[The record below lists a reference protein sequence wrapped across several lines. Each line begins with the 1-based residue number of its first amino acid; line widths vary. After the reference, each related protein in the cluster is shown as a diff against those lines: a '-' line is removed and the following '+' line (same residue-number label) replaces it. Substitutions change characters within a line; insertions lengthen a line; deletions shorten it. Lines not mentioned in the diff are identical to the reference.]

1 MQLDTRLPLLAAQQ
15 PALQFQPET
24 RLESLGKIAPA
35 INAMRQMQA
44 QQQTQQQ
51 EMQRALQRSA
61 ALDEMRRAVQ
71 DEDLG
76 KYAQALINSGDEAL
90 MQKGAQLQM
99 ADMQDKQFRRQY
111 GGMTGNLT
119 PEGMAALAGAGERGL
134 GMAKELGRYV
144 VTPQPFAVGK
154 NVFVPGQGFQA
165 PPEAPTP
172 QPQPQV
178 LRRGDVLIDP
188 ATGERIATNLPAVN
202 ALAPGAAPTAGGLTQ
217 DQTSRMLQQRGF
229 RLRAD
234 GTAEPIPGGPAD
246 PDVIRRQSEARRP
259 LPPGPDGTPAQ
270 QQRAQSRSEAQQQLS
285 QELQTVLGYYNE
297 LSKMGAMTSPER
309 STAENVIAAARA
321 TGPGQTAERF
331 VGTRAQTLR
340 DNIANARLRILNH
353 VKNAT
358 GATASQMNS
367 NVEFQTWLNALT
379 SPGQS
384 IETVR
389 ETLKQ
394 LDAVLGSVRAQVQRE
409 AQGAA
414 PAPAPATAPAAR
426 PGAAAPAP
434 ARAGGARREIAPG
447 VFVTER
453 P

>member
-1 MQLDTRLPLLAAQQ
+1 MPLDTRLPLMAGAQA
-15 PALQFQPET
+15 PIQFQPESQLQT
-24 RLESLGKIAPA
+24 LSRIAPA
-35 INAMRQMQA
+35 VNAMRQV
-44 QQQTQQQ
+44 QQQRVEAEQ
-51 EMQRALQRSA
+51 MQQRSA
-61 ALDEMRRAVQ
+61 ALDQLRQAAKGQ
-71 DEDLG
+71 DLNLFAD
-76 KYAQALINSGDEAL
+76 ALIGSGNNNL
-90 MQKGAQLQM
+90 MQEGAKLKR
-99 ADMQDKQFRRQY
+99 ALLEEAQFKRQY
-111 GGMTGNLT
+111 GGLTGNLT
-119 PEGMAALAGAGERGL
+119 AEGMAALAGAGTRGV
-134 GMAKELGRYV
+134 GIAKELGQYVLKQPERYTQV
-144 VTPQPFAVGK
+144 GPNVLDRFTGQIIQP
-154 NVFVPGQGFQA
+154 
-165 PPEAPTP
+165 PPREAP
-172 QPQPQV
+172 
-178 LRRGDVLIDP
+178 
-188 ATGERIATNLPAVN
+188 AN
-202 ALAPGAAPTAGGLTQ
+202 ALVPGAAPVAGGMNV
-217 DQTSRMLQQRGF
+217 DQRARYLNQRGF
-229 RLRAD
+229 EEVD
-234 GTAEPIPGGPAD
+234 GRVRPIPGGPAD

-259 LPPGPDGTPAQ
+259 LPPGPEGTPAQ

-321 TGPGQTAERF
+321 TGPGQAAERF
-331 VGTRAQTLR
+331 AGTRAQTLR

-414 PAPAPATAPAAR
+414 PASAPAPAPAAR
-426 PGAAAPAP
+426 AGAAAPAP
-434 ARAGGARREIAPG
+434 ARTGGIRREIAPG

>member
-35 INAMRQMQA
+35 INAMRQLQA

-61 ALDEMRRAVQ
+61 ALDEMRLAVKDQ
-71 DEDLG
+71 DLS
-76 KYAQALINSGDEAL
+76 KYAQALINSGDKDL

-99 ADMQDKQFRRQY
+99 ADLQDRQFRSQY
-111 GGMTGNLT
+111 GHLVSNLT
-119 PEGMAALAGAGERGL
+119 PQGMAQLAGAGPKGL
-134 GMAKELGRYV
+134 GLAKELGHYV
-144 VTPQPFAVGK
+144 VKPQPFAVGK
-154 NVFVPGQGFQA
+154 NVYVPGEGFKP
-165 PPEAPTP
+165 PPEAPVLP
-172 QPQPQV
+172 PQPQV
-178 LRRGDVLIDP
+178 LRRGDILIDP
-188 ATGERIATNLPAVN
+188 DTGERIASNLPAN
-202 ALAPGAAPTAGGLTQ
+202 ALIPSVAPAAAAAGGLTP

-259 LPPGPDGTPAQ
+259 PPPGPDGSPAQ
-270 QQRAQSRSEAQQQLS
+270 QQRARSRSEAQQQLS

-297 LSKMGAMTSPER
+297 LSQMGAMTSPER
-309 STAENVIAAARA
+309 STAANVIAAARA

-331 VGTRAQTLR
+331 AGTRAQTLR

-414 PAPAPATAPAAR
+414 PATAPAAR
-426 PGAAAPAP
+426 PGAAALAP
-434 ARAGGARREIAPG
+434 ARAGGTRREIAPG

>member
-44 QQQTQQQ
+44 QQQTQQR
-51 EMQRALQRSA
+51 EMQAAMRRSA
-61 ALDEMRRAVQ
+61 ALDEMRLAMQ

-76 KYAQALINSGDEAL
+76 KYAQALMNSGDEAL

-99 ADMQDKQFRRQY
+99 ADLQDKQFRRQY

-119 PEGMAALAGAGERGL
+119 PQGMAALAGTGEKGL
-134 GMAKELGRYV
+134 KLSQELGRYV
-144 VTPQPFAVGK
+144 PGAQPIAVGR
-154 NVFVPGQGFQA
+154 NVYVPGQGFQT
-165 PPEAPTP
+165 PPETAEAPIR
-172 QPQPQV
+172 PQV
-178 LRRGDVLIDP
+178 LRGGDVLVNP
-188 ATGERIATNLPAVN
+188 QTGEQIAAN
-202 ALAPGAAPTAGGLTQ
+202 ALVPRTAPAAGMSV
-217 DQTSRMLQQRGF
+217 DQRTRMLNARGYEEV
-229 RLRAD
+229 D
-234 GTAEPIPGGPAD
+234 GKVRPIPGGFAD
-246 PDVIRRQSEARRP
+246 PEVIRRQTEARRP
-259 LPPGPDGTPAQ
+259 PPPSPEGTPAQ

-297 LSKMGAMTSPER
+297 LGQMGAMTSPER
-309 STAENVIAAARA
+309 STAANVIAAARA
-321 TGPGQTAERF
+321 TWPGQTAERF
-331 VGTRAQTLR
+331 AGTRAQTLR

-394 LDAVLGSVRAQVQRE
+394 LDAVLGSVRTQVQRE

-414 PAPAPATAPAAR
+414 PAPAPAR

-434 ARAGGARREIAPG
+434 ARTGGARREIAPG

>member
-35 INAMRQMQA
+35 INAMRQ
-44 QQQTQQQ
+44 QQTQQR
-51 EMQRALQRSA
+51 EMQAAMRRSA
-61 ALDEMRRAVQ
+61 ALDEMRLAMQ

-76 KYAQALINSGDEAL
+76 KYAQALINSGDETL

-99 ADMQDKQFRRQY
+99 ADLQDKQFRRQF

-119 PEGMAALAGAGERGL
+119 PEGMAALAGAGEKGL
-134 GMAKELGRYV
+134 KLSQELGRYV
-144 VTPQPFAVGK
+144 PGAQPIAVGR
-154 NVFVPGQGFQA
+154 NVYVPGQGFQT
-165 PPEAPTP
+165 PPETAEAPIRS
-172 QPQPQV
+172 QV
-178 LRRGDVLIDP
+178 LRGGDVLVNTQ
-188 ATGERIATNLPAVN
+188 TGEQIAAN
-202 ALAPGAAPTAGGLTQ
+202 ALAPRTAPAAGMSV
-217 DQTSRMLQQRGF
+217 DQRTRMLNARGYEEV
-229 RLRAD
+229 D
-234 GTAEPIPGGPAD
+234 GKVRPIPGGFAD
-246 PDVIRRQSEARRP
+246 PEVIRRQAEARRAP
-259 LPPGPDGTPAQ
+259 PPGPEGTPAQ

-309 STAENVIAAARA
+309 STAGNVIAAARA

-331 VGTRAQTLR
+331 AGTRAQTLR

-394 LDAVLGSVRAQVQRE
+394 LDAVLGSVRTQVQRE
-409 AQGAA
+409 TQGAA
-414 PAPAPATAPAAR
+414 PAPAPAPAPTAR
-426 PGAAAPAP
+426 PGAGAPAP
-434 ARAGGARREIAPG
+434 ARSGGSRREIAPG